1 LLFDDPGVSIM
12 TGDFDSQNCLKNE
25 KKVSAI
31 SSLSSN
37 QDNNK
42 YFSAF

>member
-1 LLFDDPGVSIM
+1 M
-12 TGDFDSQNCLKNE
+12 TGDFDSQNGLKNV
-25 KKVSAI
+25 KGGTVI

-37 QDNNK
+37 QGNNK

>member
-1 LLFDDPGVSIM
+1 M
-12 TGDFDSQNCLKNE
+12 TGDFDSQNALKNGIGGT
-25 KKVSAI
+25 VI

-37 QDNNK
+37 QGNYK